1 MEVFRVNNPAFS
13 ICVYCGSR
21 PGIDPSYTAAAEQV
35 GHWIGSHG
43 GQLVYGG
50 GKGGLMGVVAEAAL
64 TSGARVVGIIP
75 QSMVER
81 EWANHD
87 CTELHVV
94 DNMHQRKHLMA
105 HHSDAFLAL
114 PGGLGTLEEL
124 FEVWTWRQL
133 DFHSKP
139 LGLLN
144 TNSYYQ
150 GLIDFI
156 EHSVQQ
162 QFVSAGQSGLL
173 EKDSD
178 PEQLLSRLVAS
189 INGTNTDRLD
199 QI

>member
-1 MEVFRVNNPAFS
+1 
-13 ICVYCGSR
+13 
-21 PGIDPSYTAAAEQV
+21 
-35 GHWIGSHG
+35 
-43 GQLVYGG
+43 VYGG
-50 GKGGLMGVVAEAAL
+50 GSGGLMGIVAEAAL
-64 TSGARVVGIIP
+64 SCGARVIGIIP

-81 EWANHD
+81 EWANHQ

-94 DNMHQRKHLMA
+94 DNMHQRKHMMA
-105 HHSDAFLAL
+105 QYSDAFLAL

-144 TNSYYQ
+144 TNDYYQ

-156 EHSVQQ
+156 AHSVQQ
-162 QFVSAGQSGLL
+162 QFVSTSQRALL
-173 EKDSD
+173 NVDSD
-178 PEQLLSRLVAS
+178 PDALLARLINS
-189 INGTNTDRLD
+189 IHGSSAERLD